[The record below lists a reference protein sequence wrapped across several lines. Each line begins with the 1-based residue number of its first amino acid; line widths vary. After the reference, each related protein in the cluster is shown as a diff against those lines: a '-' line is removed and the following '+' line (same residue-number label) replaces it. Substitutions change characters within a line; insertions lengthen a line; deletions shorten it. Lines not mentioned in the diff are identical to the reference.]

1 MKFAYTILYV
11 DDVPSSL
18 AFYEAAF
25 GLQQK
30 MLHESGDYGELETG
44 NTTIAMASK
53 ELMPGQSE
61 AGAGVAAAGASSR
74 FFEIAFTTDAVEV
87 AKPWGQIV
95 AYVHDTNGVL
105 VEICTPMS

>member
-87 AKPWGQIV
+87 AGASSRGKTLGSDCCLC
-95 AYVHDTNGVL
+95 ARYKRRA
-105 VEICTPMS
+105 S